1 MQNITI
7 HEVIFI
13 FFRIQHYWRNQK
25 YYQCK
30 INILYH
36 FHILQQHK
44 RKSKERVGSPSN
56 NSHKNEKYK
65 KRSVDN
71 DSAPQRR
78 LSPDQSPS
86 PKSDKKNKN
95 ENYEAI
101 DSSPSGRVSSHCSR
115 ISSGKKSR
123 QLSGAGTRKLGN
135 IVSCEDSEERSS
147 SKIKSK
153 STERKSDKSEKRKN
167 SAKEKKNQ
175 RKGQKQA
182 YSVNIYAIH
191 KFVVISWHS

>member
-1 MQNITI
+1 MKSHNGCRTLQYMKL
-7 HEVIFI
+7 FLF

-44 RKSKERVGSPSN
+44 RTSKERVGSPSN
-56 NSHKNEKYK
+56 NSHKNEKSK

-78 LSPDQSPS
+78 LSQDQSPS
-86 PKSDKKNKN
+86 PKSDKKTKN
-95 ENYEAI
+95 ENHEATN
-101 DSSPSGRVSSHCSR
+101 SSPSGRVSSHCSR

-123 QLSGAGTRKLGN
+123 QLSSEGTRKLGN
-135 IVSCEDSEERSS
+135 IVSCEDSVGKSS

-153 STERKSDKSEKRKN
+153 PTERKSDKSEKGKN

-175 RKGQKQA
+175 RKGKNKHIQ
-182 YSVNIYAIH
+182 
-191 KFVVISWHS
+191 